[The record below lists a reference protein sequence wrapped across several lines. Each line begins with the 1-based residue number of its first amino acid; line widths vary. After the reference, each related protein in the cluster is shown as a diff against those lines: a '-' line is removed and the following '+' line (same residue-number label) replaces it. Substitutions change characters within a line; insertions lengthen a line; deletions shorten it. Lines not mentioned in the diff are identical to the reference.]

1 MQGGIPLQGKVRI
14 QGSKNAA
21 LPILAAT
28 LLTNEVSY
36 IQNCPRIAD
45 VHCFVHLLRELGCL
59 VHWQEKGIRV
69 QPGENEELPCER
81 AEARRMQG
89 EAITGMR
96 SSLCL
101 LGALLGRCGYVTME
115 HPGGCIIGERPIDLH
130 IRALQQ
136 MGVEF
141 REEEG
146 LLSAQVKDGKMHG
159 AEITL
164 EFPSVGATENILL
177 AAVKA
182 DGDTRILGAARE
194 PEVTALCEFLTACG
208 AQIEGI
214 GETELLVHGD
224 RPLHGT
230 QFTVPADRIVA
241 GTYLFACIGCGGST
255 LLTEAPWEQMEAVT
269 FVAEKMGAQCIASEE
284 GLFVQC
290 SKRPQAI
297 PHLRTGPYPEFPT
310 DLQSVAMAVL
320 TRAEG
325 CSCIEENIFE
335 NRFRIAEPL
344 KGMGAEIVLK
354 DGRHAVITGVEHRR
368 AIWLAASR
376 AAFCDPIL
384 SEYYQSLRARG
395 KHHLTAIGA
404 VSRKLCNIIFAILSE
419 NRLYETVPPREIRQ
433 TSAPF
438 TM

>member
-130 IRALQQ
+130 IRALKQ

-164 EFPSVGATENILL
+164 
-177 AAVKA
+177 
-182 DGDTRILGAARE
+182 
-194 PEVTALCEFLTACG
+194 
-208 AQIEGI
+208 
-214 GETELLVHGD
+214 
-224 RPLHGT
+224 
-230 QFTVPADRIVA
+230 
-241 GTYLFACIGCGGST
+241 
-255 LLTEAPWEQMEAVT
+255 
-269 FVAEKMGAQCIASEE
+269 
-284 GLFVQC
+284 
-290 SKRPQAI
+290 
-297 PHLRTGPYPEFPT
+297 EFPT

-354 DGRHAVITGVEHRR
+354 DGRHAVITGVEHLRGSR
-368 AIWLAASR
+368 MEACELRGGAALVLAGLAAEGESFVTGQHFIER
-376 AAFCDPIL
+376 GYENICRD
-384 SEYYQSLRARG
+384 LRELGAR
-395 KHHLTAIGA
+395 
-404 VSRKLCNIIFAILSE
+404 IIS
-419 NRLYETVPPREIRQ
+419 V
-433 TSAPF
+433 
-438 TM
+438 

>member
-45 VHCFVHLLRELGCL
+45 VHRFVHLLRELGCL

-194 PEVTALCEFLTACG
+194 PEVTALCKFLTACG

-230 QFTVPADRIVA
+230 QFTVP
-241 GTYLFACIGCGGST
+241 
-255 LLTEAPWEQMEAVT
+255 QMEAVT
-269 FVAEKMGAQCIASEE
+269 FVAEKIGAQCIASEE

-297 PHLRTGPYPEFPT
+297 PYLRTGPYPGFPT

-354 DGRHAVITGVEHRR
+354 DGRHAVITGVEHLRGSR
-368 AIWLAASR
+368 MEACELRGGAALVLAGLAAEGESFVTGQHFIER
-376 AAFCDPIL
+376 GYENICRD
-384 SEYYQSLRARG
+384 LRELGAR
-395 KHHLTAIGA
+395 
-404 VSRKLCNIIFAILSE
+404 IIS
-419 NRLYETVPPREIRQ
+419 V
-433 TSAPF
+433 
-438 TM
+438 

>member
-1 MQGGIPLQGKVRI
+1 
-14 QGSKNAA
+14 
-21 LPILAAT
+21 
-28 LLTNEVSY
+28 
-36 IQNCPRIAD
+36 
-45 VHCFVHLLRELGCL
+45 
-59 VHWQEKGIRV
+59 
-69 QPGENEELPCER
+69 
-81 AEARRMQG
+81 MQG

-290 SKRPQAI
+290 SKRPQAYHI
-297 PHLRTGPYPEFPT
+297 CGLGHTRSSPRICSRLWRRSALRWRG
-310 DLQSVAMAVL
+310 
-320 TRAEG
+320 RAESGRRFLKIVSGLLWRCRKWELLSGGTETCLRYPAAG
-325 CSCIEENIFE
+325 CG
-335 NRFRIAEPL
+335 EP
-344 KGMGAEIVLK
+344 GSVPGIC
-354 DGRHAVITGVEHRR
+354 GVERP
-368 AIWLAASR
+368 L
-376 AAFCDPIL
+376 
-384 SEYYQSLRARG
+384 
-395 KHHLTAIGA
+395 
-404 VSRKLCNIIFAILSE
+404 
-419 NRLYETVPPREIRQ
+419 
-433 TSAPF
+433 
-438 TM
+438 

>member
-1 MQGGIPLQGKVRI
+1 MKGIRMQGGIPLQGKVRI

-45 VHCFVHLLRELGCL
+45 VHRFVHLLRELGCL

-115 HPGGCIIGERPIDLH
+115 HPGGCVIGERPIDLH

-141 REEEG
+141 RKEEG

-214 GETELLVHGD
+214 GGSELLVHGD
-224 RPLHGT
+224 RPLHST
-230 QFTVPADRIVA
+230 RYTVPSDRIVA
-241 GTYLFACIGCGGST
+241 GTYLFACIGWRQCTFDRGSLGADGSGDLCGGKNGCTVYHLGGRSVRTVFQKTAGHTVFTDRT
-255 LLTEAPWEQMEAVT
+255 LPGVSHGSAVGGNG
-269 FVAEKMGAQCIASEE
+269 GADES
-284 GLFVQC
+284 
-290 SKRPQAI
+290 
-297 PHLRTGPYPEFPT
+297 
-310 DLQSVAMAVL
+310 
-320 TRAEG
+320 
-325 CSCIEENIFE
+325 
-335 NRFRIAEPL
+335 
-344 KGMGAEIVLK
+344 
-354 DGRHAVITGVEHRR
+354 GRMQLH
-368 AIWLAASR
+368 
-376 AAFCDPIL
+376 
-384 SEYYQSLRARG
+384 
-395 KHHLTAIGA
+395 
-404 VSRKLCNIIFAILSE
+404 
-419 NRLYETVPPREIRQ
+419 
-433 TSAPF
+433 
-438 TM
+438 

>member
-1 MQGGIPLQGKVRI
+1 MRHRR
-14 QGSKNAA
+14 
-21 LPILAAT
+21 T
-28 LLTNEVSY
+28 
-36 IQNCPRIAD
+36 AD
-45 VHCFVHLLRELGCL
+45 
-59 VHWQEKGIRV
+59 
-69 QPGENEELPCER
+69 
-81 AEARRMQG
+81 
-89 EAITGMR
+89 R
-96 SSLCL
+96 S
-101 LGALLGRCGYVTME
+101 
-115 HPGGCIIGERPIDLH
+115 H

-214 GETELLVHGD
+214 GGSELLVHGD
-224 RPLHGT
+224 RPLHST
-230 QFTVPADRIVA
+230 RYTVPSDRIVA
-241 GTYLFACIGCGGST
+241 GTYLFACIGCGGSV

-269 FVAEKMGAQCIASEE
+269 FVAEKNGCT
-284 GLFVQC
+284 VY
-290 SKRPQAI
+290 
-297 PHLRTGPYPEFPT
+297 HLGGRSVRTVFQKTAGHTVFTDRTLPGFPT

-320 TRAEG
+320 TKAEG

-354 DGRHAVITGVEHRR
+354 DGRHAVITGVEHLRGSR
-368 AIWLAASR
+368 MEACELRGGAALVLAGLAAEGESFVTGQHFIER
-376 AAFCDPIL
+376 GYENICRD
-384 SEYYQSLRARG
+384 LRELGAR
-395 KHHLTAIGA
+395 
-404 VSRKLCNIIFAILSE
+404 IIS
-419 NRLYETVPPREIRQ
+419 V
-433 TSAPF
+433 
-438 TM
+438 

>member
-45 VHCFVHLLRELGCL
+45 VHRFVHLLRELGCL

-81 AEARRMQG
+81 AEDRRMQG

-115 HPGGCIIGERPIDLH
+115 HPGGCVIGERPIDLH

-214 GETELLVHGD
+214 GGSELLVHGD
-224 RPLHGT
+224 RPLH
-230 QFTVPADRIVA
+230 
-241 GTYLFACIGCGGST
+241 ST
-255 LLTEAPWEQMEAVT
+255 
-269 FVAEKMGAQCIASEE
+269 
-284 GLFVQC
+284 
-290 SKRPQAI
+290 
-297 PHLRTGPYPEFPT
+297 
-310 DLQSVAMAVL
+310 
-320 TRAEG
+320 
-325 CSCIEENIFE
+325 
-335 NRFRIAEPL
+335 RFRQ
-344 KGMGAEIVLK
+344 
-354 DGRHAVITGVEHRR
+354 TG
-368 AIWLAASR
+368 L
-376 AAFCDPIL
+376 
-384 SEYYQSLRARG
+384 
-395 KHHLTAIGA
+395 
-404 VSRKLCNIIFAILSE
+404 
-419 NRLYETVPPREIRQ
+419 
-433 TSAPF
+433 
-438 TM
+438 

>member
-14 QGSKNAA
+14 QGSKNAV

-224 RPLHGT
+224 RPLMVH
-230 QFTVPADRIVA
+230 
-241 GTYLFACIGCGGST
+241 S
-255 LLTEAPWEQMEAVT
+255 
-269 FVAEKMGAQCIASEE
+269 S
-284 GLFVQC
+284 
-290 SKRPQAI
+290 
-297 PHLRTGPYPEFPT
+297 
-310 DLQSVAMAVL
+310 
-320 TRAEG
+320 
-325 CSCIEENIFE
+325 
-335 NRFRIAEPL
+335 RFRQ
-344 KGMGAEIVLK
+344 
-354 DGRHAVITGVEHRR
+354 TG
-368 AIWLAASR
+368 S
-376 AAFCDPIL
+376 
-384 SEYYQSLRARG
+384 
-395 KHHLTAIGA
+395 
-404 VSRKLCNIIFAILSE
+404 
-419 NRLYETVPPREIRQ
+419 
-433 TSAPF
+433 
-438 TM
+438 

>member
-14 QGSKNAA
+14 QGSKNAV

-45 VHCFVHLLRELGCL
+45 VHRFVHLLRELGCL

-146 LLSAQVKDGKMHG
+146 LLSAQVKEGKCTGQRSHWS
-159 AEITL
+159 
-164 EFPSVGATENILL
+164 FPVWELR
-177 AAVKA
+177 
-182 DGDTRILGAARE
+182 RIF
-194 PEVTALCEFLTACG
+194 C
-208 AQIEGI
+208 
-214 GETELLVHGD
+214 
-224 RPLHGT
+224 
-230 QFTVPADRIVA
+230 
-241 GTYLFACIGCGGST
+241 
-255 LLTEAPWEQMEAVT
+255 W
-269 FVAEKMGAQCIASEE
+269 
-284 GLFVQC
+284 
-290 SKRPQAI
+290 
-297 PHLRTGPYPEFPT
+297 LR
-310 DLQSVAMAVL
+310 
-320 TRAEG
+320 
-325 CSCIEENIFE
+325 
-335 NRFRIAEPL
+335 
-344 KGMGAEIVLK
+344 
-354 DGRHAVITGVEHRR
+354 
-368 AIWLAASR
+368 
-376 AAFCDPIL
+376 
-384 SEYYQSLRARG
+384 
-395 KHHLTAIGA
+395 
-404 VSRKLCNIIFAILSE
+404 
-419 NRLYETVPPREIRQ
+419 
-433 TSAPF
+433 
-438 TM
+438 

>member
-1 MQGGIPLQGKVRI
+1 
-14 QGSKNAA
+14 
-21 LPILAAT
+21 
-28 LLTNEVSY
+28 
-36 IQNCPRIAD
+36 
-45 VHCFVHLLRELGCL
+45 
-59 VHWQEKGIRV
+59 
-69 QPGENEELPCER
+69 
-81 AEARRMQG
+81 MQG

-297 PHLRTGPYPEFPT
+297 PVMRPANTATATG
-310 DLQSVAMAVL
+310 M
-320 TRAEG
+320 
-325 CSCIEENIFE
+325 
-335 NRFRIAEPL
+335 PL
-344 KGMGAEIVLK
+344 FSTTYMTTPHTTMMLPM
-354 DGRHAVITGVEHRR
+354 DR
-368 AIWLAASR
+368 SM
-376 AAFCDPIL
+376 
-384 SEYYQSLRARG
+384 
-395 KHHLTAIGA
+395 
-404 VSRKLCNIIFAILSE
+404 
-419 NRLYETVPPREIRQ
+419 PPEIRRMLMAMVRIPSTQ
-433 TSAPF
+433 ICWKMA
-438 TM
+438 TMLPRLMKFGLMTEMTTMMIAITMASSTR

>member
-1 MQGGIPLQGKVRI
+1 
-14 QGSKNAA
+14 
-21 LPILAAT
+21 
-28 LLTNEVSY
+28 
-36 IQNCPRIAD
+36 
-45 VHCFVHLLRELGCL
+45 
-59 VHWQEKGIRV
+59 
-69 QPGENEELPCER
+69 
-81 AEARRMQG
+81 
-89 EAITGMR
+89 
-96 SSLCL
+96 
-101 LGALLGRCGYVTME
+101 
-115 HPGGCIIGERPIDLH
+115 
-130 IRALQQ
+130 
-136 MGVEF
+136 MGVEL

-194 PEVTALCEFLTACG
+194 PEVTALCKFLTACG

-354 DGRHAVITGVEHRR
+354 DGRHAVITGVEHLRGSR
-368 AIWLAASR
+368 MEACELRGGAALVLAGLAAEGESFVTGQHFIER
-376 AAFCDPIL
+376 GYENICRD
-384 SEYYQSLRARG
+384 LRELGAR
-395 KHHLTAIGA
+395 
-404 VSRKLCNIIFAILSE
+404 IIS
-419 NRLYETVPPREIRQ
+419 V
-433 TSAPF
+433 
-438 TM
+438 

>member
-1 MQGGIPLQGKVRI
+1 MKGIRMQGGIPLQGKVRI
-14 QGSKNAA
+14 QGSKNAV

-297 PHLRTGPYPEFPT
+297 PHLSPF
-310 DLQSVAMAVL
+310 
-320 TRAEG
+320 
-325 CSCIEENIFE
+325 
-335 NRFRIAEPL
+335 L
-344 KGMGAEIVLK
+344 K
-354 DGRHAVITGVEHRR
+354 
-368 AIWLAASR
+368 
-376 AAFCDPIL
+376 
-384 SEYYQSLRARG
+384 
-395 KHHLTAIGA
+395 
-404 VSRKLCNIIFAILSE
+404 
-419 NRLYETVPPREIRQ
+419 
-433 TSAPF
+433 F
-438 TM
+438 TL